1 MATRMRDGRRGALLL
16 EAIVAAGLL
25 VVVMAGVLPLVARAQ
40 ATVAEVRTDL
50 MATHL
55 VRQRLAQLHTL
66 TYMRAGAAVVTD
78 DASRLDGP
86 GPFAHG
92 GTGLTP
98 TGVGPLTA
106 DAPTWVDWLDEHG
119 AWQGSASPPTGAAYR
134 RRWGVLAAGTE
145 GCLRLWVEVE
155 PVTPARRL
163 RAAQA
168 GMVRCPWGAAES

>member
-1 MATRMRDGRRGALLL
+1 MRDARRGAVLL

-25 VVVMAGVLPLVARAQ
+25 VVVMAGVLPLVVRTQ
-40 ATVAEVRTDL
+40 TTMAEVRADL

-55 VRQRLAQLHTL
+55 ARQRLAQLHTL
-66 TYMRAGAAVVTD
+66 TYMRVGAAVVAD
-78 DASRLDGP
+78 DSSRLDAP

-92 GTGLTP
+92 GVGLTP
-98 TGVGPLTA
+98 TGVDPLTT
-106 DAPTWVDWLDEHG
+106 DMPTWVDWLDEHG
-119 AWQGSASPPTGAAYR
+119 AWQGSTSPPTGAAYQ

-155 PVTPARRL
+155 PMVPSRRL

-168 GMVRCPWGAAES
+168 GMVQCPWGVAEP